1 MIRHPFSL
9 IPSFDDTFLSDRFN
23 QMDRLFSRLTGDEP
37 LANSPSY
44 DIVKKGDNQYAI
56 TVSVPGYQES
66 ELEVSA
72 RNGQLIIEGKH
83 QEDQKVDKENW
94 LHQGIRRNQFQLQ
107 FGINR
112 GTKINGATLAN
123 GLLEISL
130 EQDIPEEDKPK
141 KITIQSAESPKS
153 GKVIE
158 QA

>member
-83 QEDQKVDKENW
+83 QEDHKE
-94 LHQGIRRNQFQLQ
+94 
-107 FGINR
+107 
-112 GTKINGATLAN
+112 
-123 GLLEISL
+123 
-130 EQDIPEEDKPK
+130 
-141 KITIQSAESPKS
+141 SAVHVGP
-153 GKVIE
+153 
-158 QA
+158 

>member
-1 MIRHPFSL
+1 M
-9 IPSFDDTFLSDRFN
+9 
-23 QMDRLFSRLTGDEP
+23 
-37 LANSPSY
+37 
-44 DIVKKGDNQYAI
+44 
-56 TVSVPGYQES
+56 
-66 ELEVSA
+66 SA

-130 EQDIPEEDKPK
+130 EQEIPEEDKPK
-141 KITIQSAESPKS
+141 KIAIQSAESPKS